1 LKVETKLSPRER
13 ERENTKGNKELHQVQ
28 VVIFQKKRE
37 EIFLLHSAQKK
48 NPAGID
54 YLTE

>member
-1 LKVETKLSPRER
+1 LKQNFRQER